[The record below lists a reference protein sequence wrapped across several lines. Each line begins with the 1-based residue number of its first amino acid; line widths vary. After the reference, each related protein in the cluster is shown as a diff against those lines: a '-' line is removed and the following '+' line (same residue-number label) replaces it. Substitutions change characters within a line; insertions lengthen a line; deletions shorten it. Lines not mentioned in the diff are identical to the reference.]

1 MKSLFNKKIENE
13 ATDAN
18 MPVDE
23 NSKQNEKNPIATWI
37 ISLIVFGALSFI
49 TGIGVLV
56 MYLKPSILP
65 SINPWNEVEVI
76 ESPVEEK
83 QPESTVSEVAVV
95 ESSEKNEKEEVSN
108 AEVNSV
114 DVEEDAVKADE
125 ETDLDTETIKA
136 YVAGDDTKDNEIH
149 TYLVIIGDYNWE
161 EAYYD
166 SRKYGDKAYLAHI
179 NSDEEY
185 QYLSDLLTDH
195 YSGYILW
202 IGARR
207 DRDKYIYK
215 WANANNELVGDNICG
230 LKYWLKNEPSF
241 YDVSVNDF
249 EYNVDLFYS
258 KTEGRYVMNDVPTNI
273 LEYVPSYSGKMGYI
287 LEIED

>member
-13 ATDAN
+13 ATDVN

-23 NSKQNEKNPIATWI
+23 NSKQNEKKPLATWI
-37 ISLIVFGALSFI
+37 ISVIVFGALSFI

-83 QPESTVSEVAVV
+83 QPESTVSEVVV

-125 ETDLDTETIKA
+125 ETDLDTETIKP

-195 YSGYILW
+195 YSGYIFW

-207 DRDKYIYK
+207 DSDKYIYK
-215 WANANNELVGDNICG
+215 WTNAKNELVGDNICN
-230 LKYWLKNEPSF
+230 LPYWLSNEPSF
-241 YDVSVNDF
+241 YDVSVNEF
-249 EYNVDLFYS
+249 EYNVDMFYS

-273 LEYVPSYSGKMGYI
+273 LEYVPSYLGKMGYI

>member
-1 MKSLFNKKIENE
+1 MKTIFSRKSEEEN
-13 ATDAN
+13 TK
-18 MPVDE
+18 VDE
-23 NSKQNEKNPIATWI
+23 NVEGMAVQPEKKPLATWI
-37 ISLIVFGALSFI
+37 ISVLVFGVLTLF
-49 TGIGVLV
+49 TGLGVLL
-56 MYLKPSILP
+56 MYIKPSILP
-65 SINPWNEVEVI
+65 SINPWYVEQVI
-76 ESPVEEK
+76 ENASENTDYIEENK
-83 QPESTVSEVAVV
+83 DSNEAIDEQKTDIVQMQDNKPTEADNNTD
-95 ESSEKNEKEEVSN
+95 ESSN
-108 AEVNSV
+108 A
-114 DVEEDAVKADE
+114 
-125 ETDLDTETIKA
+125 DTEDNQDIEKP

-149 TYLVIIGDYNWE
+149 TYMVIIGDYNWE

-207 DRDKYIYK
+207 DSDKYIYK
-215 WANANNELVGDNICG
+215 WTNAKNELVGDNICN
-230 LKYWLKNEPSF
+230 LPYWLSNEPSF
-241 YDVSVNDF
+241 YDVSVNEF
-249 EYNVDLFYS
+249 EYNVDMFYS

-273 LEYVPSYSGKMGYI
+273 LEYVPSYLGKMGYI